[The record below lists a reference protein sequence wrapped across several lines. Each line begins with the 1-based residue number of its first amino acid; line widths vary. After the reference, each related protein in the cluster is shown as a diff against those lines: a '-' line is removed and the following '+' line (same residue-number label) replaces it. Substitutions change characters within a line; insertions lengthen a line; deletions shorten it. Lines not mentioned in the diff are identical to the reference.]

1 MALDLDRLLAVW
13 DAPPGSDAGAAFGA
27 LYTDPFLLNGVATPV
42 AALVSLSERMHTAIA
57 DQRREILEV
66 VTAGAEKVAVAFVVR
81 GRHVGPLRMRLGTV
95 APTGKPVEMAV
106 IDIFTLADGLIT
118 EVRAVSDELGM
129 LLGLGAVRLA
139 GTA

>member
-13 DAPPGSDAGAAFGA
+13 DAPPGPDAAAAFGA
-27 LYTDPFLLNGVATPV
+27 LYADPFLLNGAATPL
-42 AALVSLSERMHTAIA
+42 AALVSLSERMHAAIA
-57 DQRREILEV
+57 DQRREILDV
-66 VTAGAEKVAVAFVVR
+66 VAADADKVAVAFVVR

-106 IDIFTLADGLIT
+106 IDIFTLAGGLIT

-129 LLGLGAVRLA
+129 LLGLGAVRPA